1 MKLKQI
7 NENQDVTLKDSL
19 LNFWKGFI
27 SYNGRSVRKSFWIGI
42 VEYLAILIVI
52 DQLILGYFASAYA
65 GGTSGIVVLV
75 IRAIFLLV
83 MLIPLTALAFRRL
96 RDAGLK
102 TLPIM
107 VLVVINAVLAVL
119 NVLFTSTTTI
129 AVAALV
135 VCQAFL
141 ILLFC
146 IPTDAMAVDK
156 ETKVFRKK

>member
-1 MKLKQI
+1 MKLRQV
-7 NENQDVTLKDSL
+7 NETQDVTLKDSL
-19 LNFWKGFI
+19 LNFWKGFV

-42 VEYLAILIVI
+42 VEYLAIMIVI
-52 DQLILGYFASAYA
+52 DQLVLGYFASAYA
-65 GGTSGIVVLV
+65 GGTSGIVVLI
-75 IRAIFLLV
+75 IRAIFLLA

-102 TLPIM
+102 TLPITI
-107 VLVVINAVLAVL
+107 LVIINAVLAVL
-119 NVLFTSTTTI
+119 NVLFTSTI

-146 IPTDAMAVDK
+146 IPTNAMAIDK

>member
-1 MKLKQI
+1 MKLKQV
-7 NENQDVTLKDSL
+7 NETQDVTLKDSL
-19 LNFWKGFI
+19 LNFWKGSI

-42 VEYLAILIVI
+42 VEYLAIMIVI
-52 DQLILGYFASAYA
+52 DQLVLGYFASAYA
-65 GGTSGIVVLV
+65 GGASGIVVLV
-75 IRAIFLLV
+75 VRAIFLLA
-83 MLIPLTALAFRRL
+83 MLIPLTALELRRL

-102 TLPIM
+102 TLPITI
-107 VLVVINAVLAVL
+107 LVIINAVLAVL
-119 NVLFTSTTTI
+119 NVLFTSTI

-156 ETKVFRKK
+156 ETKVFREK

>member
-1 MKLKQI
+1 MKLKQV
-7 NENQDVTLKDSL
+7 NETQDVTLKDSL

-27 SYNGRSVRKSFWIGI
+27 GYNGRSVRKSFWIGI
-42 VEYLAILIVI
+42 VEYLAIMIVI
-52 DQLILGYFASAYA
+52 DQLVLGYFASAYA
-65 GGTSGIVVLV
+65 GGTSGIVVLI
-75 IRAIFLLV
+75 IRAIFLLA

-102 TLPIM
+102 TLPITI
-107 VLVVINAVLAVL
+107 LVIINAVLAVL
-119 NVLFTSTTTI
+119 NVLFTSTI

-156 ETKVFRKK
+156 ETKVFREK

>member
-1 MKLKQI
+1 MKLKQV
-7 NENQDVTLKDSL
+7 NETQDVTLKDSL
-19 LNFWKGFI
+19 LNFWKGFV
-27 SYNGRSVRKSFWIGI
+27 SYNGSSVRKSFWIGI
-42 VEYLAILIVI
+42 VEYLAIMIVI
-52 DQLILGYFASAYA
+52 DQLVLGYFASAYA
-65 GGTSGIVVLV
+65 GGASGIVVLV
-75 IRAIFLLV
+75 VRAIFLLA

-102 TLPIM
+102 TLPITI
-107 VLVVINAVLAVL
+107 LVIINAVLAVL
-119 NVLFTSTTTI
+119 NVLFTSTI

-156 ETKVFRKK
+156 ETKVFREK

>member
-1 MKLKQI
+1 MKLKQV
-7 NENQDVTLKDSL
+7 NETQDVTLKDSL
-19 LNFWKGFI
+19 LNFWKGSI

-42 VEYLAILIVI
+42 VEYLAIMIVI
-52 DQLILGYFASAYA
+52 DQLVLGYFASAYA

-75 IRAIFLLV
+75 VRAIFLLA

-102 TLPIM
+102 TLPITI
-107 VLVVINAVLAVL
+107 LVIINAVLAVL
-119 NVLFTSTTTI
+119 NVLFTSTI

-156 ETKVFRKK
+156 EMKVFREK

>member
-1 MKLKQI
+1 MKLKQV

-19 LNFWKGFI
+19 LNFWNGFI

-42 VEYLAILIVI
+42 VEYLAIMIVI
-52 DQLILGYFASAYA
+52 DQLVLGYFASAYA
-65 GGTSGIVVLV
+65 GGASGIVFLV
-75 IRAIFLLV
+75 VRAIFLLA

-102 TLPIM
+102 TLPITI
-107 VLVVINAVLAVL
+107 LVIINAVLAVL
-119 NVLFTSTTTI
+119 NVLFTSTI

-156 ETKVFRKK
+156 ETKVFREK

>member
-1 MKLKQI
+1 MKLKQV
-7 NENQDVTLKDSL
+7 NETQDVTLKDSL
-19 LNFWKGFI
+19 LNFWKGSI

-42 VEYLAILIVI
+42 VEYLAIMIVI
-52 DQLILGYFASAYA
+52 DQLVLGYFASAYA
-65 GGTSGIVVLV
+65 GGASGIVFLV
-75 IRAIFLLV
+75 VRAIFLLA

-102 TLPIM
+102 TLPITI
-107 VLVVINAVLAVL
+107 LVIINAVLAVL
-119 NVLFTSTTTI
+119 NVLFTSTI

-156 ETKVFRKK
+156 ETKVFREK

>member
-1 MKLKQI
+1 MKLKQVS
-7 NENQDVTLKDSL
+7 ETQDVTLKDGL

-42 VEYLAILIVI
+42 VEYLAIMIVI
-52 DQLILGYFASAYA
+52 DQLVLGYFASAYA
-65 GGTSGIVVLV
+65 GGASGIVFLV
-75 IRAIFLLV
+75 VRAIFLLA

-102 TLPIM
+102 TLPITI
-107 VLVVINAVLAVL
+107 LVIINAVLAVL
-119 NVLFTSTTTI
+119 NVLFTSTI

-141 ILLFC
+141 ILLFFS
-146 IPTDAMAVDK
+146 DV
-156 ETKVFRKK
+156 R

>member
-1 MKLKQI
+1 MKLKQV
-7 NENQDVTLKDSL
+7 NETQDVTLKDSL
-19 LNFWKGFI
+19 LNFWEGFI

-42 VEYLAILIVI
+42 VEYLAIMIVI
-52 DQLILGYFASAYA
+52 DQLVLGYFASAYA
-65 GGTSGIVVLV
+65 GGASGIVFLV
-75 IRAIFLLV
+75 VRAIFLLA

-102 TLPIM
+102 TLPIT
-107 VLVVINAVLAVL
+107 VLVIINAVLAVF
-119 NVLFTSTTTI
+119 NVLFTSTI

-156 ETKVFRKK
+156 ETKVFREK

>member
-1 MKLKQI
+1 MKLKQV
-7 NENQDVTLKDSL
+7 NETQDVTLKDSL
-19 LNFWKGFI
+19 LNFWEGFI

-42 VEYLAILIVI
+42 VEYLAIMIVI
-52 DQLILGYFASAYA
+52 DQLVLGYFASAYA
-65 GGTSGIVVLV
+65 GGTSGIVVLI
-75 IRAIFLLV
+75 IRAIFLLA

-102 TLPIM
+102 TLPITI
-107 VLVVINAVLAVL
+107 LVIINAVLAVL
-119 NVLFTSTTTI
+119 NVLFTSTI

-146 IPTDAMAVDK
+146 IPTNAMAIDK

>member
-1 MKLKQI
+1 MKLKQV
-7 NENQDVTLKDSL
+7 NETQDVTLKDSL
-19 LNFWKGFI
+19 LNFWEGFI

-42 VEYLAILIVI
+42 VEYLAIMIVI
-52 DQLILGYFASAYA
+52 DQLVLGYFASAYA
-65 GGTSGIVVLV
+65 GGTSGIVVLI
-75 IRAIFLLV
+75 IRAIFLLA

-102 TLPIM
+102 TLPITI
-107 VLVVINAVLAVL
+107 LVIINAVLAVL
-119 NVLFTSTTTI
+119 NVLFTSTI

-156 ETKVFRKK
+156 ETKVFREK

>member
-1 MKLKQI
+1 MKLKQV
-7 NENQDVTLKDSL
+7 NETQDVTLKDSL
-19 LNFWKGFI
+19 LNFWKGSI

-42 VEYLAILIVI
+42 VEYLAIMIVI

-65 GGTSGIVVLV
+65 GGASGIVFWVV
-75 IRAIFLLV
+75 RAIFLLA

-102 TLPIM
+102 TLPITI
-107 VLVVINAVLAVL
+107 LLIINAVLAVL
-119 NVLFTSTTTI
+119 NVLFTSTI

-156 ETKVFRKK
+156 ETKVFREK

>member
-1 MKLKQI
+1 MKLKQV
-7 NENQDVTLKDSL
+7 NETQDVTLKDSL
-19 LNFWKGFI
+19 LNFWKGSI

-42 VEYLAILIVI
+42 VEYLAIMIVI

-65 GGTSGIVVLV
+65 GGASGIVFLV
-75 IRAIFLLV
+75 VRAIFLLA

-102 TLPIM
+102 TLPITI
-107 VLVVINAVLAVL
+107 LVIINAVLAVL
-119 NVLFTSTTTI
+119 NVLFTSTI

-156 ETKVFRKK
+156 ETKVFREK

>member
-1 MKLKQI
+1 MKLKQV
-7 NENQDVTLKDSL
+7 NETQDVTLKDSL
-19 LNFWKGFI
+19 LNFWKGSI

-42 VEYLAILIVI
+42 VEYLAIMIVI

-65 GGTSGIVVLV
+65 GGASGIVVWV
-75 IRAIFLLV
+75 VRAIFLLA

-102 TLPIM
+102 TLPITI
-107 VLVVINAVLAVL
+107 LLIINAVLAVL
-119 NVLFTSTTTI
+119 NVLFTSTI

-156 ETKVFRKK
+156 ETKVFREK

>member
-1 MKLKQI
+1 M
-7 NENQDVTLKDSL
+7 
-19 LNFWKGFI
+19 
-27 SYNGRSVRKSFWIGI
+27 
-42 VEYLAILIVI
+42 LIVI
-52 DQLILGYFASAYA
+52 DQLVLGYFASAYA
-65 GGTSGIVVLV
+65 GGASGIVVLV
-75 IRAIFLLV
+75 VRAIFLLA

-102 TLPIM
+102 TLPIT
-107 VLVVINAVLAVL
+107 VLVIINAVLAVF
-119 NVLFTSTTTI
+119 NVLFTSTI

-156 ETKVFRKK
+156 ETKVFREK

>member
-1 MKLKQI
+1 MKLKQV
-7 NENQDVTLKDSL
+7 NETQDVTLKDSL
-19 LNFWKGFI
+19 LNFWEGFI

-42 VEYLAILIVI
+42 VEYLAIMIVI
-52 DQLILGYFASAYA
+52 DQLVLGYFASAYA

-75 IRAIFLLV
+75 VRAIFLLA

-102 TLPIM
+102 TLPITI
-107 VLVVINAVLAVL
+107 LVIINAVLAVL
-119 NVLFTSTTTI
+119 NVLFTSTI

-156 ETKVFRKK
+156 ETKVFREK

>member
-1 MKLKQI
+1 MKLKQV
-7 NENQDVTLKDSL
+7 NETQDVTLKDSL
-19 LNFWKGFI
+19 LNFWKGSI

-42 VEYLAILIVI
+42 VEYLAIMIVI
-52 DQLILGYFASAYA
+52 DQLVLGYFASVYA
-65 GGTSGIVVLV
+65 GGASGIVVLV
-75 IRAIFLLV
+75 VRAIFLLA

-102 TLPIM
+102 TLPITI
-107 VLVVINAVLAVL
+107 LVIINAVLAVL
-119 NVLFTSTTTI
+119 NVLFTSTI

-156 ETKVFRKK
+156 ETKVFREK

>member
-1 MKLKQI
+1 M
-7 NENQDVTLKDSL
+7 
-19 LNFWKGFI
+19 
-27 SYNGRSVRKSFWIGI
+27 
-42 VEYLAILIVI
+42 LIVI

-96 RDAGLK
+96 RDVGLK
-102 TLPIM
+102 TLPIT
-107 VLVVINAVLAVL
+107 VLVVINAVLAL
-119 NVLFTSTTTI
+119 FNVLFTSTI

-156 ETKVFRKK
+156 ETKVFREK

>member
-1 MKLKQI
+1 MKLKQV
-7 NENQDVTLKDSL
+7 NETQDVTLKDSL
-19 LNFWKGFI
+19 LNFWKGSI

-42 VEYLAILIVI
+42 VEYLAIMIVI
-52 DQLILGYFASAYA
+52 DQLVLGYFASVYA
-65 GGTSGIVVLV
+65 GGTSGIVVLI
-75 IRAIFLLV
+75 IRAIFLLA

-102 TLPIM
+102 TLPITI
-107 VLVVINAVLAVL
+107 LVIINAVLAVL
-119 NVLFTSTTTI
+119 NVLFTSTI

-156 ETKVFRKK
+156 ETKVFREK

>member
-1 MKLKQI
+1 MKLKQV
-7 NENQDVTLKDSL
+7 NETQDVTLKDSL
-19 LNFWKGFI
+19 LNFWKGSI

-42 VEYLAILIVI
+42 VEYLAIMIVI
-52 DQLILGYFASAYA
+52 DQLVLGYFASAYA
-65 GGTSGIVVLV
+65 GGTSGIVVLI
-75 IRAIFLLV
+75 IRAIFLLA

-102 TLPIM
+102 TLPITI
-107 VLVVINAVLAVL
+107 LVIINAVLAVL
-119 NVLFTSTTTI
+119 NVLFTSTI

-146 IPTDAMAVDK
+146 IPTNAMAIDK

>member
-1 MKLKQI
+1 MKLKQV
-7 NENQDVTLKDSL
+7 NETQDVTLKDSL
-19 LNFWKGFI
+19 LNFWEGFI

-42 VEYLAILIVI
+42 VEYLAIMIVI
-52 DQLILGYFASAYA
+52 DQLVLGYFASAYA
-65 GGTSGIVVLV
+65 GGTSGIVVLI
-75 IRAIFLLV
+75 IRAIFLLA

-102 TLPIM
+102 TLPITI
-107 VLVVINAVLAVL
+107 LVIINAVLAVL
-119 NVLFTSTTTI
+119 NVLFTSTI
-129 AVAALV
+129 AVAELV

-146 IPTDAMAVDK
+146 IPTNAMAIDK

>member
-7 NENQDVTLKDSL
+7 KENQAVTLKDSL

-42 VEYLAILIVI
+42 VEYLVLLIVVN
-52 DQLILGYFASAYA
+52 QLILGYFASTYA
-65 GGTSGIVVLV
+65 GGTSGIIVLV
-75 IRAIFLLV
+75 IRTIFLLI

-102 TLPIM
+102 TLPITI
-107 VLVVINAVLAVL
+107 LIIINALLAVL
-119 NVLFTSTTTI
+119 NVLFTSTI

-146 IPTDAMAVDK
+146 IPTDAMTTDK
-156 ETKVFRKK
+156 ETKVFRGK